1 MIICEKNTVFA
12 KSDFWSKTRQ
22 PAPVSPTIVYTIVIV
37 SNQCSDRPTQYTL
50 LMMHSASLSPKIHSS
65 DQMLGFVA

>member
-1 MIICEKNTVFA
+1 MQILYNA
-12 KSDFWSKTRQ
+12 KRATS
-22 PAPVSPTIVYTIVIV
+22 TIVYTIVIV

-50 LMMHSASLSPKIHSS
+50 LMMHSASLSPKVHSS

>member
-1 MIICEKNTVFA
+1 MQMLYNA
-12 KSDFWSKTRQ
+12 KRAILV
-22 PAPVSPTIVYTIVIV
+22 PLYTIVIV